1 MSNSIKKIVS
11 AIIASACLFS
21 CGGALAYVPNVDDVP
36 YDDSFFGLEEKETLE
51 SKGLETVYTL
61 LKFIGA
67 EDRKVSEIVPGET
80 ATKALGA
87 KYFAA
92 IKGTNNTAGELPF
105 EDVTDKTQYYE
116 YIKKAYG
123 AGIIEKDK
131 RFNPTAALTM
141 DEAAKMAMRTL
152 EYDKL
157 YPIDEAMSFAY
168 ENKLFYGIDT
178 GKNTMS
184 IGELMIFAENVLAVP
199 CIEYSS
205 VSSQGYDIK
214 IGEKSYLEKYKNIS
228 VQSGIVTGTEFSS
241 LYGDSDLGKNQI
253 EINRGVFSY
262 ESESNADLT
271 GHSIMAYVDNDND
284 NALICLWKYKSAE
297 EKFKFSEFGE
307 DKGTYI
313 TNRDNKRYKIANGAR
328 VLYNGIYY
336 GTNDK
341 ARSDGLYNNFD
352 NLQLIDN
359 NRDGSYEVIKIN
371 RGDTYVVKSVS
382 TYREKIDFKYGFESL
397 NLENEENVY
406 ISKNGERI
414 GIENLAA
421 NDIITVYKA
430 KKTNNENVYVIYA
443 STESVTDILKE
454 DGTDDYAKCFYRLD
468 NEIYQL
474 SDNYVY
480 FLEHDTTQEKP
491 SIGGEYTFLL
501 SYDGKIAAVAEQN
514 GSYQY
519 GFLMRS
525 ISLDEEEQYAVE
537 IFTLDGSAERMTF
550 AKKVKFF
557 SAEEKKGKK
566 IEDKDV
572 YQKLGT
578 GDGLIY
584 DMIAYKKNASDL
596 ISEIVLPLDC
606 TKEALGTTDYPL
618 TKDFTNLL
626 GYADGKPRY
635 NSVRSYYNVLDS
647 RYNVGGVTTVVY
659 PVDKNNRTDEKL
671 YQKKGFSYQDEYF
684 STSQITLY
692 NTDKF
697 YNPGI
702 ITLGMNVST
711 EIDAESTPYMITKV
725 SKGLDED
732 DMPVTVVTYNTG
744 ASEVTK
750 NLSSECVIS
759 NDKYHWEGTPD
770 DPQKIHA
777 GDIVQLETDVAGN
790 INCIRFLYKADK
802 PSDYGYQDPRTADSS
817 TITMASVSAIKVI
830 HGTVVDYNSG
840 CVLVNIKKPGE
851 RAETWPILSGNTVY
865 GRVTYTLLEQKSG
878 KVTSISR
885 DEIEA
890 GDEIIIRKRYN
901 HGVNFFI
908 IR

>member
-1 MSNSIKKIVS
+1 M
-11 AIIASACLFS
+11 
-21 CGGALAYVPNVDDVP
+21 
-36 YDDSFFGLEEKETLE
+36 
-51 SKGLETVYTL
+51 
-61 LKFIGA
+61 
-67 EDRKVSEIVPGET
+67 
-80 ATKALGA
+80 
-87 KYFAA
+87 
-92 IKGTNNTAGELPF
+92 
-105 EDVTDKTQYYE
+105 
-116 YIKKAYG
+116 
-123 AGIIEKDK
+123 
-131 RFNPTAALTM
+131 
-141 DEAAKMAMRTL
+141 
-152 EYDKL
+152 
-157 YPIDEAMSFAY
+157 
-168 ENKLFYGIDT
+168 
-178 GKNTMS
+178 
-184 IGELMIFAENVLAVP
+184 
-199 CIEYSS
+199 
-205 VSSQGYDIK
+205 
-214 IGEKSYLEKYKNIS
+214 
-228 VQSGIVTGTEFSS
+228 
-241 LYGDSDLGKNQI
+241 
-253 EINRGVFSY
+253 
-262 ESESNADLT
+262 
-271 GHSIMAYVDNDND
+271 
-284 NALICLWKYKSAE
+284 
-297 EKFKFSEFGE
+297 
-307 DKGTYI
+307 
-313 TNRDNKRYKIANGAR
+313 
-328 VLYNGIYY
+328 
-336 GTNDK
+336 
-341 ARSDGLYNNFD
+341 
-352 NLQLIDN
+352 QLIDN
-359 NRDGSYEVIKIN
+359 NRDGNYEVIKIN
-371 RGDTYVVKSVS
+371 RGDTYVVKSIS
-382 TYREKIDFKYGFESL
+382 TYRERIDFKYGFESL

-454 DGTDDYAKCFYRLD
+454 DGTDDYAKRFYRLD

-584 DMIAYKKNASDL
+584 DMVAYKKNASDL

-851 RAETWPILSGNTVY
+851 SAETWPILSGNTVY

>member
-1 MSNSIKKIVS
+1 MSNSIKKIMSV
-11 AIIASACLFS
+11 IIASACLFS
-21 CGGALAYVPNVDDVP
+21 CSGALAYVPNVDDVP

-67 EDRKVSEIVPGET
+67 EDREASDIVPGDA
-80 ATKALGA
+80 ATKALAA
-87 KYFAA
+87 KYFAQ
-92 IKGTNNTAGELPF
+92 IKGANNMAGEPPF
-105 EDVTDKTQYYE
+105 EDVSEKTQYYE

-123 AGIIEKDK
+123 AGIIEKEK
-131 RFNPTAALTM
+131 KFNPTGALTM
-141 DEAAKMAMRTL
+141 NDAAKMAMRTL

-157 YPIDEAMSFAY
+157 YPIDGAMSFAY
-168 ENKLFYGIDT
+168 NNKLFNGIDT

-184 IGELMIFAENVLAVP
+184 VGELMIFTENVLAVP
-199 CIEYSS
+199 CLEYSS

-214 IGEKSYLEKYKNIS
+214 VGEQSYLEKYKNIS

-241 LYGDSDLGKNQI
+241 LYGDSKLGKNQI

-262 ESESNADLT
+262 ENATDEDLT
-271 GHSIMAYVDNDND
+271 GHSIMAYIDNDND
-284 NALICLWKYKSAE
+284 NAVICLWKYKSAE
-297 EKFKFSEFGE
+297 EKLKFSDFGE
-307 DKGTYI
+307 NKGTYI
-313 TNRDNKRYKIANGAR
+313 TNRDNKRYKISADAR
-328 VLYNGIYY
+328 ILYNGIYY
-336 GTNDK
+336 GTDTKAND
-341 ARSDGLYNNFD
+341 DGLYDNFD
-352 NLQLIDN
+352 DLRLIDN
-359 NRDGSYEVIKIN
+359 NRDGTYEVIKIN

-382 TYREKIDFKYGFESL
+382 SYRKRIDFKYGFPSL
-397 NLENEENVY
+397 NLENEDNVY
-406 ISKNGERI
+406 ISKNGEKI
-414 GIENLAA
+414 EIENLAA

-430 KKTNNENVYVIYA
+430 KKSNNENVYVIYA
-443 STESVTDILKE
+443 STESVADALKE
-454 DGTDDYAKCFYRLD
+454 DGTDDYGKRFYRLD

-491 SIGGEYTFLL
+491 SLGGMYTFLL

-514 GSYQY
+514 GSYKY
-519 GFLMRS
+519 GFLMKS
-525 ISLDEEEQYAVE
+525 INLDEEEQYAVE

-557 SAEEKKGKK
+557 SADETKGKK

-584 DMIAYKKNASDL
+584 DMVAYKKNANDL
-596 ISEIVLPLDC
+596 ISEFVLPLDC
-606 TKEALGTTDYPL
+606 TKMALGTTDYPL
-618 TKDFTNLL
+618 TKDFTNLI
-626 GYADGKPRY
+626 GYTDGKPRY
-635 NSVRSYYNVLDS
+635 SSVRSYYDVLDS
-647 RYNVGGVTTVVY
+647 RYNAGGVTTVVY
-659 PVDKNNRTDEKL
+659 PVDKNDRTNEKF
-671 YQKKGFSYQDEYF
+671 YQKKSFSYQDEYF
-684 STSQITLY
+684 SASQITLY

-697 YNPGI
+697 YNPGV
-702 ITLGMNVST
+702 ITLGMNVLT
-711 EIDAESTPYMITKV
+711 EIDAESTPYMVSKV
-725 SKGLDED
+725 STGLDED

-750 NLSSECVIS
+750 NLSSDCLIS

-790 INCIRFLYKADK
+790 INCIRFLYKADN
-802 PSDYGYQDPRTADSS
+802 PSEYGYQDPRTAESS

-851 RAETWPILSGNTVY
+851 SAETWPILSGNTVY
-865 GRVTYTLLEQKSG
+865 GRVTYTLFEQKSG

-901 HGVNFFI
+901 HGVNFYI